1 MRTGIP
7 EATVLDTPM
16 KPPLL
21 ATIKSNNYLLN
32 VLAHMEAVDRG
43 GTFGV
48 LVDDE
53 GYVAESCVL
62 NTAFV
67 TDDGTLRTP
76 PFGGI
81 LPGTTIRRVMDLA
94 SGELTREGLISSV
107 SQAPLLASEV
117 RGDLIS
123 EMFLCGGDTH
133 LYPVT
138 SWDGVAVGAGEVGPV
153 ARRLIELLDGEAFGS
168 AVGEAR
174 DFIDVPYD
182 D

>member
-1 MRTGIP
+1 
-7 EATVLDTPM
+7 
-16 KPPLL
+16 
-21 ATIKSNNYLLN
+21 
-32 VLAHMEAVDRG
+32 MEAVDRG

-48 LVDDE
+48 LVDDD

-67 TDDGTLRTP
+67 TNDGVLCTP
-76 PFGGI
+76 PFDGI
-81 LPGTTIRRVMDLA
+81 LHGTTIRRVMDLA
-94 SGELTREGLISSV
+94 SGDLTREGLISSV
-107 SQAPLLASEV
+107 SQAPVLASEV

-133 LYPVT
+133 LFPVT
-138 SWDGVAVGAGEVGPV
+138 SWDGVPVGAGEVGPV
-153 ARRLIELLDGEAFGS
+153 ARRLIELLDGEAFGN
-168 AVGEAR
+168 AAGEAR